1 MAEEDLRIA
10 LARSRVR
17 LRTIE
22 SELARTEK
30 ELRSFRSVRFG
41 AELKHIQRSGLHD
54 ERSKWLKVV
63 RELEGQIG
71 YDDRRSY
78 SLSSFLGT
86 GYIWMTAVIDSLRTV
101 LGFPRPTITR
111 GSLRYLNGPRLI
123 RPQDIG
129 E

>member
-1 MAEEDLRIA
+1 MPDEDLRIA
-10 LARSRVR
+10 LARARIR

-54 ERSKWLKVV
+54 ERGKWLKEV
-63 RELEGQIG
+63 RELEEQLG
-71 YDDRRSY
+71 YDDQRSY
-78 SLSSFLGT
+78 SLSSLLGT
-86 GYIWMTAVIDSLRTV
+86 GFIWMTIVVDSLRTV
-101 LGFPRPTITR
+101 LGLPRPMTTR
-111 GSLRYLNGPRLI
+111 GSLRYLTGPRLI